1 MLLLTLFLP
10 IIERRNAKAKEE
22 VFMDNPTGNTNE
34 LDSYGVWVKRPPQDS
49 NEDTIIPETEEKTS
63 NIIEEDFDLP
73 DFSDIPEPIES
84 DELKDNPFTEEES
97 KNDDGNIELS
107 SDISLDD
114 FLDDSAS
121 GMPGSSE
128 NTEEIDLDSFV
139 GDSSGSSE
147 EISLDDFLDGDD
159 FGSSSSSEKED
170 DVANDEALDISLNFN
185 TPKEDEVQTEEIS
198 EETDYDSDY
207 ESEPEPEESVPE
219 KKVDFSSIDTGAM
232 EEISLDDFSMAESDA
247 ATADAAAKAISSSV
261 ESEDVDLTEFG
272 TGGES
277 HAAPKQTVIDYD
289 LAITEDDE
297 VSSAPV
303 IKEIKTDAKA
313 EEKETTTENT
323 AINNELLERIIS
335 DLSGL
340 KDEISNLKNDF
351 AELREKSSIEN
362 ALPSCATQEN
372 EAEIET
378 PATEEP
384 SGFFGNS
391 DEDETIALSGDEL
404 SNIMN
409 SADFTEEVVENVSP
423 DAETKDSAEGA
434 IEEETSIKAPEPL
447 AETPFDMPQE
457 KEEIE
462 PEPANSEDAAYSGS
476 YDASE
481 TIGAEPVFEIGEVKS
496 EPEPD
501 SVDFSD
507 SFSEPSVSADLSSEP
522 EVSVSDD
529 FVEMS
534 PTEDFGMQEEIKS
547 EPAKPQ
553 AFEENEE
560 LSDEAASASDIPETI
575 PDDIIDEPAFDDSL
589 YSAPAPLS
597 EESGIMEE
605 EVPSLE
611 EPQVTDVF
619 ETEPGSEVPFG
630 AEEEPDSGLS
640 LGMEPETEEPNLE
653 IMPEDSLPEEINIPK
668 VDEIL
673 PEEISENADDIMV
686 DSNSSDFMES
696 VKIDE
701 TEKIRDPFI
710 DDIMEEPP
718 AVEDAITDENVEY
731 LAKDENAIVDTI
743 DAPIPAEEPAAAFE
757 EPLTDTEREPSE
769 TASISEE
776 KASESGTLPDDIKSD
791 IKSVLLYMDQLL
803 ENLPEDKIMEFAKSE
818 QFVTYKKLFSELGL
832 S

>member
-128 NTEEIDLDSFV
+128 STEEIDLDSFV

-207 ESEPEPEESVPE
+207 ESEPEPEETVPE

-340 KDEISNLKNDF
+340 KDEISNLKNDL

-423 DAETKDSAEGA
+423 DAETKEAAGFTEETFVNDVEPSAE
-434 IEEETSIKAPEPL
+434 ET
-447 AETPFDMPQE
+447 TFDMSQE
-457 KEEIE
+457 NE
-462 PEPANSEDAAYSGS
+462 
-476 YDASE
+476 ASSP
-481 TIGAEPVFEIGEVKS
+481 I
-496 EPEPD
+496 
-501 SVDFSD
+501 SD
-507 SFSEPSVSADLSSEP
+507 SFSDASDTSLSANSESEP
-522 EVSVSDD
+522 EVSASDD

-534 PTEDFGMQEEIKS
+534 PTEDFGMQEEVKS
-547 EPAKPQ
+547 EPAEPES
-553 AFEENEE
+553 FNENEDIQE
-560 LSDEAASASDIPETI
+560 ETAAASDIPDTI

-589 YSAPAPLS
+589 YSAPTPMP
-597 EESGIMEE
+597 EESGIIEE

-611 EPQVTDVF
+611 EPLVNDTF
-619 ETEPGSEVPFG
+619 ETEPSDAF
-630 AEEEPDSGLS
+630 ASEEESDSDLS
-640 LGMEPETEEPNLE
+640 LGMEEAEPEEPNLE
-653 IMPEDSLPEEINIPK
+653 IMTEDSLPEEIDIPK

-673 PEEISENADDIMV
+673 PEETSDNADDIMV
-686 DSNSSDFMES
+686 DSNPSDFMES

-701 TEKIRDPFI
+701 TEKVRDPFI

-718 AVEDAITDENVEY
+718 TVEDAITDENVEY
-731 LAKDENAIVDTI
+731 LAKDENAIVDA
-743 DAPIPAEEPAAAFE
+743 DVPPVAAEEPSVAFE
-757 EPLTDTEREPSE
+757 EPQIDAEQESFQTVEEEVSSPAE
-769 TASISEE
+769 SISEE
-776 KASESGTLPDDIKSD
+776 TTESNAEDRTLPDDIKSD

>member
-128 NTEEIDLDSFV
+128 STEEIDLDSFV

-159 FGSSSSSEKED
+159 FGSSSSSGKED

-207 ESEPEPEESVPE
+207 ESEPEPKESVPE

-277 HAAPKQTVIDYD
+277 HAAAPKQTVIDYD

-340 KDEISNLKNDF
+340 KDEISNLKNDL
-351 AELREKSSIEN
+351 AELREKSSIEP

-423 DAETKDSAEGA
+423 DAETKEAAGFTEETFVNDVEPSAE
-434 IEEETSIKAPEPL
+434 ET
-447 AETPFDMPQE
+447 TFDMSQE
-457 KEEIE
+457 NE
-462 PEPANSEDAAYSGS
+462 
-476 YDASE
+476 ASSP
-481 TIGAEPVFEIGEVKS
+481 I
-496 EPEPD
+496 
-501 SVDFSD
+501 SD
-507 SFSEPSVSADLSSEP
+507 SFSDASDTSLSANSESEP
-522 EVSVSDD
+522 EVSVSND

-534 PTEDFGMQEEIKS
+534 PTEDFGMQEEVKS
-547 EPAKPQ
+547 EPAEPES
-553 AFEENEE
+553 FNENEDIQE
-560 LSDEAASASDIPETI
+560 ETAAASDIPDTI

-589 YSAPAPLS
+589 YSAPTPMP
-597 EESGIMEE
+597 EESGIIEE

-611 EPQVTDVF
+611 EPLVTDTF
-619 ETEPGSEVPFG
+619 ETEPSDAF
-630 AEEEPDSGLS
+630 ASEEETDSGLS
-640 LGMEPETEEPNLE
+640 LKMEEAEPEEPNLE
-653 IMPEDSLPEEINIPK
+653 IMTEDSLPEEIDIPK

-673 PEEISENADDIMV
+673 PEETSDNADDIMV
-686 DSNSSDFMES
+686 DSNPSDFMES

-701 TEKIRDPFI
+701 TEKVRDPFI

-718 AVEDAITDENVEY
+718 TVEDAITDENVEY
-731 LAKDENAIVDTI
+731 LAKDENAIVDA
-743 DAPIPAEEPAAAFE
+743 DVSPIPAEEPSVAFE
-757 EPLTDTEREPSE
+757 EPQIDAEEEVSSPAE
-769 TASISEE
+769 SISEE
-776 KASESGTLPDDIKSD
+776 TAESNAEDRTLPDDIKSD

>member
-128 NTEEIDLDSFV
+128 STEEIDLDSFV

-159 FGSSSSSEKED
+159 FGSSSSSGKED

-207 ESEPEPEESVPE
+207 ESEPEPEETVPE

-277 HAAPKQTVIDYD
+277 HAAAPKQTVIDYD

-340 KDEISNLKNDF
+340 KDEISNLKNDL

-423 DAETKDSAEGA
+423 DAETKEAAGFTEETFVNDVEPSAE
-434 IEEETSIKAPEPL
+434 ET
-447 AETPFDMPQE
+447 TFDMSQE
-457 KEEIE
+457 
-462 PEPANSEDAAYSGS
+462 N
-476 YDASE
+476 
-481 TIGAEPVFEIGEVKS
+481 EVS
-496 EPEPD
+496 SPI
-501 SVDFSD
+501 SD
-507 SFSEPSVSADLSSEP
+507 SFSDASESSLSANSESEP
-522 EVSVSDD
+522 EVSVSND

-534 PTEDFGMQEEIKS
+534 PTEDFGMQEEVKS
-547 EPAKPQ
+547 EPAEPES
-553 AFEENEE
+553 FNENEDIQE
-560 LSDEAASASDIPETI
+560 ETAAASDIPDTI

-589 YSAPAPLS
+589 YSAPTPMP
-597 EESGIMEE
+597 EESGIIEE

-611 EPQVTDVF
+611 EPLVTDTF
-619 ETEPGSEVPFG
+619 ETEPSDAF
-630 AEEEPDSGLS
+630 ASEEETDSGLS
-640 LGMEPETEEPNLE
+640 LGMEEAEPEEPNLE
-653 IMPEDSLPEEINIPK
+653 IMTEDSLPEEIDIPK

-673 PEEISENADDIMV
+673 PEETSDNADDIMV
-686 DSNSSDFMES
+686 DSNPSDFMES

-701 TEKIRDPFI
+701 TEKVRDPFI

-718 AVEDAITDENVEY
+718 TVEDAITDENVEY
-731 LAKDENAIVDTI
+731 LAKDENAIVDA
-743 DAPIPAEEPAAAFE
+743 DVPPVAAEEPSVAFE
-757 EPLTDTEREPSE
+757 EPQIDAEQESFQTVEEEVSSPAE
-769 TASISEE
+769 SISEE
-776 KASESGTLPDDIKSD
+776 TAESNAEDRTLPDDIKSD

>member
-34 LDSYGVWVKRPPQDS
+34 LDSYGVWVKSPPQDS

-128 NTEEIDLDSFV
+128 STEEIDLDSFV

-198 EETDYDSDY
+198 EEADYDSDY
-207 ESEPEPEESVPE
+207 ESEHGPEKSVPE

-277 HAAPKQTVIDYD
+277 HAAAPKQTVIDYD

-340 KDEISNLKNDF
+340 KDEISNLKNDL

-423 DAETKDSAEGA
+423 DAETKEAAGFTEETFVNDVEPSAE
-434 IEEETSIKAPEPL
+434 ET
-447 AETPFDMPQE
+447 TFDMSQE
-457 KEEIE
+457 NE
-462 PEPANSEDAAYSGS
+462 AS
-476 YDASE
+476 YP
-481 TIGAEPVFEIGEVKS
+481 I
-496 EPEPD
+496 
-501 SVDFSD
+501 SD
-507 SFSEPSVSADLSSEP
+507 SFSDASESSLSANSESEP
-522 EVSVSDD
+522 EVSVSND
-529 FVEMS
+529 FIEMS
-534 PTEDFGMQEEIKS
+534 PTEDFGMQEEVKS
-547 EPAKPQ
+547 EPAEPES
-553 AFEENEE
+553 FDENEDIQE
-560 LSDEAASASDIPETI
+560 ETAAASDIPDTI

-589 YSAPAPLS
+589 YSAPTPMP
-597 EESGIMEE
+597 EESGIIEE

-611 EPQVTDVF
+611 EPLVTDTF
-619 ETEPGSEVPFG
+619 ETEPSDAF
-630 AEEEPDSGLS
+630 ASEEETDSGLS
-640 LGMEPETEEPNLE
+640 LGMEEAEPEEPNLE
-653 IMPEDSLPEEINIPK
+653 IMTEDSLPEEIDIPK

-673 PEEISENADDIMV
+673 PEETSDNADDIMV
-686 DSNSSDFMES
+686 DSNPSDFMES

-701 TEKIRDPFI
+701 TEKVRDPFI

-718 AVEDAITDENVEY
+718 TVEDAITDENVEY
-731 LAKDENAIVDTI
+731 LAKDENAIVDA
-743 DAPIPAEEPAAAFE
+743 DVPPVAAEEPSATFE
-757 EPLTDTEREPSE
+757 EPQIE
-769 TASISEE
+769 TKQESFPTAKEEVSSPAESISEE
-776 KASESGTLPDDIKSD
+776 TAESNAEDRTLPDDIKSD

>member
-63 NIIEEDFDLP
+63 SIIEEDFDLP

-128 NTEEIDLDSFV
+128 STEEIDLDSFV

-207 ESEPEPEESVPE
+207 ESEPEPEESVPA

-340 KDEISNLKNDF
+340 KDEISNLKNDL

-378 PATEEP
+378 PAMEEP

-423 DAETKDSAEGA
+423 DAEAKEATGFTEETFVNDVEPSAE
-434 IEEETSIKAPEPL
+434 ET
-447 AETPFDMPQE
+447 TFDMSQE
-457 KEEIE
+457 
-462 PEPANSEDAAYSGS
+462 
-476 YDASE
+476 
-481 TIGAEPVFEIGEVKS
+481 TEVS
-496 EPEPD
+496 SPI
-501 SVDFSD
+501 SD
-507 SFSEPSVSADLSSEP
+507 SFSDASESSLSANSESEP
-522 EVSVSDD
+522 EVSVSND

-534 PTEDFGMQEEIKS
+534 PTEDFGMQEEVKS
-547 EPAKPQ
+547 EPAEPES
-553 AFEENEE
+553 FDENEDIQE
-560 LSDEAASASDIPETI
+560 ETAAASDIPDTI

-589 YSAPAPLS
+589 YSAPTPMP
-597 EESGIMEE
+597 EESGIIEE

-611 EPQVTDVF
+611 EPLLNDTF
-619 ETEPGSEVPFG
+619 ETEPSAAFVS
-630 AEEEPDSGLS
+630 EEESDSGLS
-640 LGMEPETEEPNLE
+640 FAMEEAEPEEPNLE
-653 IMPEDSLPEEINIPK
+653 IITEDSLPEEIDIPK

-673 PEEISENADDIMV
+673 PEEPTENADDIMV
-686 DSNSSDFMES
+686 DSNPSDFMES

-710 DDIMEEPP
+710 DDIMQEPP

-731 LAKDENAIVDTI
+731 LAKDENAIVDA
-743 DAPIPAEEPAAAFE
+743 DVSPIPAEEPSVAFE
-757 EPLTDTEREPSE
+757 EPQIE
-769 TASISEE
+769 TKQESFPTAKEEVSSPVESISEE
-776 KASESGTLPDDIKSD
+776 TAESNAEDRTLPDDIKSD

>member
-128 NTEEIDLDSFV
+128 STEEIDLDSFV

-159 FGSSSSSEKED
+159 FGSSSSSGKED

-207 ESEPEPEESVPE
+207 ESEPEPEEKVPE

-340 KDEISNLKNDF
+340 KDEISNLKNDL
-351 AELREKSSIEN
+351 AELREKSSIEP

-423 DAETKDSAEGA
+423 DAETKEAAGFTEETFVNDVEPSAE
-434 IEEETSIKAPEPL
+434 ET
-447 AETPFDMPQE
+447 TFDMSQE
-457 KEEIE
+457 NE
-462 PEPANSEDAAYSGS
+462 
-476 YDASE
+476 ASSP
-481 TIGAEPVFEIGEVKS
+481 I
-496 EPEPD
+496 
-501 SVDFSD
+501 SD
-507 SFSEPSVSADLSSEP
+507 SFSDASDTSLSANSESEP
-522 EVSVSDD
+522 EVSVSND

-534 PTEDFGMQEEIKS
+534 PTEDFGMQEEVKS
-547 EPAKPQ
+547 EPAEPES
-553 AFEENEE
+553 FDENEDIQE
-560 LSDEAASASDIPETI
+560 ETAAASDIPDTI

-589 YSAPAPLS
+589 YSAPTPMP
-597 EESGIMEE
+597 EESGIIEE

-611 EPQVTDVF
+611 EPLVTDTF
-619 ETEPGSEVPFG
+619 ETEPSDAF
-630 AEEEPDSGLS
+630 ASEEETDSGLS
-640 LGMEPETEEPNLE
+640 LKMEEAEPEEPNLE
-653 IMPEDSLPEEINIPK
+653 IMTEDSLPEEIDIPK

-673 PEEISENADDIMV
+673 PEETSENADDIMV
-686 DSNSSDFMES
+686 DSNPSDFMES

-701 TEKIRDPFI
+701 TEKVRDPFI

-718 AVEDAITDENVEY
+718 TVEDAITDENVEY
-731 LAKDENAIVDTI
+731 LAKDENAIVDA
-743 DAPIPAEEPAAAFE
+743 DVPPVAAEEPSATFE
-757 EPLTDTEREPSE
+757 EPQIE
-769 TASISEE
+769 TKQESFPTAKEEVSSPVESISE
-776 KASESGTLPDDIKSD
+776 KTAESNAEDRTLPDDIKSD

>member
-128 NTEEIDLDSFV
+128 STEEIDLDSFV

-207 ESEPEPEESVPE
+207 ESEPEPEKTVPE

-340 KDEISNLKNDF
+340 KDEISNLKNDL

-391 DEDETIALSGDEL
+391 DEDETIALSGAEL

-423 DAETKDSAEGA
+423 DAETKEAAGFTEETFVNDVEPSAE
-434 IEEETSIKAPEPL
+434 ET
-447 AETPFDMPQE
+447 TFDMSQE
-457 KEEIE
+457 NE
-462 PEPANSEDAAYSGS
+462 
-476 YDASE
+476 ASSP
-481 TIGAEPVFEIGEVKS
+481 I
-496 EPEPD
+496 
-501 SVDFSD
+501 SD
-507 SFSEPSVSADLSSEP
+507 SFSDASDTSVSADSDSEP
-522 EVSVSDD
+522 EVSASDD

-534 PTEDFGMQEEIKS
+534 PTEDFGMQEEVKS
-547 EPAKPQ
+547 EPAEPES
-553 AFEENEE
+553 FDENEDIQE
-560 LSDEAASASDIPETI
+560 ETAAASDIPDTI

-589 YSAPAPLS
+589 YSAPTPMP
-597 EESGIMEE
+597 EESGIIEE

-611 EPQVTDVF
+611 EPLVTDTF
-619 ETEPGSEVPFG
+619 ETEPSDAF
-630 AEEEPDSGLS
+630 ASEEETDSGLS
-640 LGMEPETEEPNLE
+640 LGMEEAEPEEPNLE
-653 IMPEDSLPEEINIPK
+653 IMTEDSLPEEIDIPK

-673 PEEISENADDIMV
+673 PEETSENADDIMV
-686 DSNSSDFMES
+686 DSNPSDFMES

-701 TEKIRDPFI
+701 TEKVRDPFI

-718 AVEDAITDENVEY
+718 TVEDAITDENVEY
-731 LAKDENAIVDTI
+731 LAKDENAIVDA
-743 DAPIPAEEPAAAFE
+743 DVPPVAAEEPSATFE
-757 EPLTDTEREPSE
+757 EPQIE
-769 TASISEE
+769 TKQESFPTVEEEVSSPAESISEE
-776 KASESGTLPDDIKSD
+776 TTESDAEDRTLPDDIKSD

>member
-128 NTEEIDLDSFV
+128 STEEIDLDSFV

-207 ESEPEPEESVPE
+207 ESEPEPEETVPE

-340 KDEISNLKNDF
+340 KDEISNLKNDL

-423 DAETKDSAEGA
+423 DAETKEAAGFTEETFVNDVEPSAE
-434 IEEETSIKAPEPL
+434 ET
-447 AETPFDMPQE
+447 TFDMSQE
-457 KEEIE
+457 NE
-462 PEPANSEDAAYSGS
+462 
-476 YDASE
+476 ASSP
-481 TIGAEPVFEIGEVKS
+481 I
-496 EPEPD
+496 
-501 SVDFSD
+501 SD
-507 SFSEPSVSADLSSEP
+507 SFSDASDTSVSADSDSEP
-522 EVSVSDD
+522 EVSASDD

-534 PTEDFGMQEEIKS
+534 PTEDFGMQEEVKS
-547 EPAKPQ
+547 EPAEPES
-553 AFEENEE
+553 FDENEDIQE
-560 LSDEAASASDIPETI
+560 ETAAASDIPDTI

-589 YSAPAPLS
+589 YSAPTPMP
-597 EESGIMEE
+597 EESGIIEE

-611 EPQVTDVF
+611 EPLVTDTF
-619 ETEPGSEVPFG
+619 ETEPSDAF
-630 AEEEPDSGLS
+630 ASEEETDSGLS
-640 LGMEPETEEPNLE
+640 LGMEEAEPEEPNLE
-653 IMPEDSLPEEINIPK
+653 IMTEDSLPEEIDIPK

-673 PEEISENADDIMV
+673 PEETSENADDIMV
-686 DSNSSDFMES
+686 DSNPSDFMES

-701 TEKIRDPFI
+701 TEKVRDPFI

-718 AVEDAITDENVEY
+718 TVEDAITDENVEY
-731 LAKDENAIVDTI
+731 LAKDENAIVDA
-743 DAPIPAEEPAAAFE
+743 DVPPVAAEEPSATFE
-757 EPLTDTEREPSE
+757 EPQIE
-769 TASISEE
+769 TKQESFPTVEEEVSSPAESISEE
-776 KASESGTLPDDIKSD
+776 TTESDAEDRTLPDDIKSD

>member
-22 VFMDNPTGNTNE
+22 VFMDNPTENTNE

-63 NIIEEDFDLP
+63 DIIEEDFDLP

-114 FLDDSAS
+114 FLDDSVS

-128 NTEEIDLDSFV
+128 STEEIDLDSFV

-207 ESEPEPEESVPE
+207 ESEPEPEETVPE

-277 HAAPKQTVIDYD
+277 HAAAPKQTVIDYD

-340 KDEISNLKNDF
+340 KDEISNLKNDL

-423 DAETKDSAEGA
+423 DAETKEAAGFTEETFVNDVEPSAE
-434 IEEETSIKAPEPL
+434 ET
-447 AETPFDMPQE
+447 TFDMSQE
-457 KEEIE
+457 NE
-462 PEPANSEDAAYSGS
+462 
-476 YDASE
+476 ASSP
-481 TIGAEPVFEIGEVKS
+481 I
-496 EPEPD
+496 
-501 SVDFSD
+501 SD
-507 SFSEPSVSADLSSEP
+507 SFSDASESSLSANSESEP
-522 EVSVSDD
+522 EVSVSND

-534 PTEDFGMQEEIKS
+534 PTEDFGMQEEVKS
-547 EPAKPQ
+547 EPAEPES
-553 AFEENEE
+553 FDENEDIQE
-560 LSDEAASASDIPETI
+560 ETAAASDIPDTI

-589 YSAPAPLS
+589 YSAPTPMP
-597 EESGIMEE
+597 EESGIIEE

-611 EPQVTDVF
+611 EPLVNDTF
-619 ETEPGSEVPFG
+619 ETEPSAAFVS
-630 AEEEPDSGLS
+630 EEESDSGLS
-640 LGMEPETEEPNLE
+640 FAMEEAEPEEPNLE
-653 IMPEDSLPEEINIPK
+653 IMTEDSLPEEIDIPK

-673 PEEISENADDIMV
+673 PEETSDNADDIMV
-686 DSNSSDFMES
+686 DSNPSDFMES

-701 TEKIRDPFI
+701 TEKVRDPFI

-731 LAKDENAIVDTI
+731 LAKDENAIVDA
-743 DAPIPAEEPAAAFE
+743 DVSPIPAEEPSATFE
-757 EPLTDTEREPSE
+757 EPQIE
-769 TASISEE
+769 TKQESFPTAKEEVSSPAESISEE
-776 KASESGTLPDDIKSD
+776 TTESNAEDRTLPDDIKSD

>member
-128 NTEEIDLDSFV
+128 STEEIDLDSFV

-340 KDEISNLKNDF
+340 KDEISNLKNDL
-351 AELREKSSIEN
+351 AELREKSSIEP

-423 DAETKDSAEGA
+423 DAETKEAAGFTEETFVNDVEPSAE
-434 IEEETSIKAPEPL
+434 ET
-447 AETPFDMPQE
+447 TFDMSQE
-457 KEEIE
+457 
-462 PEPANSEDAAYSGS
+462 N
-476 YDASE
+476 
-481 TIGAEPVFEIGEVKS
+481 EVS
-496 EPEPD
+496 SPI
-501 SVDFSD
+501 SD
-507 SFSEPSVSADLSSEP
+507 SFSDASDTSLSANSESEP
-522 EVSVSDD
+522 EVSASND

-534 PTEDFGMQEEIKS
+534 PTEDFGMQEEVKS
-547 EPAKPQ
+547 EPAEPES
-553 AFEENEE
+553 FNENEDIQE
-560 LSDEAASASDIPETI
+560 ETAAASDIPDTI

-589 YSAPAPLS
+589 YSAPTPMP
-597 EESGIMEE
+597 EESGIIEE

-611 EPQVTDVF
+611 EPLVTDTF
-619 ETEPGSEVPFG
+619 ETEPSAAFVS
-630 AEEEPDSGLS
+630 EEETDSGLS
-640 LGMEPETEEPNLE
+640 LEMEEAEPEEPNLE
-653 IMPEDSLPEEINIPK
+653 IMTEDSLPEEIDIPK

-673 PEEISENADDIMV
+673 PEETSDNADDIMV
-686 DSNSSDFMES
+686 DSNPSDFMES
-696 VKIDE
+696 VKINE
-701 TEKIRDPFI
+701 TEKVRDPFI

-718 AVEDAITDENVEY
+718 TVEDAITDENVEY
-731 LAKDENAIVDTI
+731 LAKDENAIVDA
-743 DAPIPAEEPAAAFE
+743 DVPPVAAEEPSVTFE
-757 EPLTDTEREPSE
+757 EPQIE
-769 TASISEE
+769 TKQESFPTAEEEVSSPVESISEE
-776 KASESGTLPDDIKSD
+776 TAESTAEDRTLPDDIKSD

>member
-1 MLLLTLFLP
+1 MLLLASFLP
-10 IIERRNAKAKEE
+10 IIEKRNAKAKEE

-128 NTEEIDLDSFV
+128 STEEIDLDSFV

-159 FGSSSSSEKED
+159 FGSSSSSGKED

-207 ESEPEPEESVPE
+207 ESEPEPEETVPE

-277 HAAPKQTVIDYD
+277 HAAAPKQTVIDYD

-340 KDEISNLKNDF
+340 KDEISNLKNDL
-351 AELREKSSIEN
+351 AELREKSSIEP

-423 DAETKDSAEGA
+423 DAETKEAAGFTEETFVNDVEPSAE
-434 IEEETSIKAPEPL
+434 ET
-447 AETPFDMPQE
+447 TFDMSQE
-457 KEEIE
+457 
-462 PEPANSEDAAYSGS
+462 N
-476 YDASE
+476 
-481 TIGAEPVFEIGEVKS
+481 EVS
-496 EPEPD
+496 SPI
-501 SVDFSD
+501 SD
-507 SFSEPSVSADLSSEP
+507 SFSDASESSLSANSESEP
-522 EVSVSDD
+522 EVSVSND

-534 PTEDFGMQEEIKS
+534 PTEDFGMQEEVKS
-547 EPAKPQ
+547 EPAEPES
-553 AFEENEE
+553 FNENEDIQE
-560 LSDEAASASDIPETI
+560 ETAAASDIPDTI

-589 YSAPAPLS
+589 YSAPTPMP
-597 EESGIMEE
+597 EESGIIEE

-611 EPQVTDVF
+611 EPLVTDTF
-619 ETEPGSEVPFG
+619 ETEPSDAF
-630 AEEEPDSGLS
+630 ASEEETDSGLS
-640 LGMEPETEEPNLE
+640 LGMEEAEPEEPNLE
-653 IMPEDSLPEEINIPK
+653 IMTEDSLPEEIDIPK

-673 PEEISENADDIMV
+673 PEETSDNADDIMV
-686 DSNSSDFMES
+686 DSNPSDFMES

-718 AVEDAITDENVEY
+718 TVEDAITDENVEY
-731 LAKDENAIVDTI
+731 LAKDENAIVDA
-743 DAPIPAEEPAAAFE
+743 DVPPVAAEEPSVAFE
-757 EPLTDTEREPSE
+757 EPQIE
-769 TASISEE
+769 TKQESFPTAKEEVSSPAESISEE
-776 KASESGTLPDDIKSD
+776 TTESNAEDRTLPDDIKSD

>member
-63 NIIEEDFDLP
+63 NIVEEDFDLP

-128 NTEEIDLDSFV
+128 STEEIDLDSFV

-207 ESEPEPEESVPE
+207 ESEPEPEETVPE

-340 KDEISNLKNDF
+340 KDEISNLKNDL
-351 AELREKSSIEN
+351 AELREKSSIEP

-423 DAETKDSAEGA
+423 DAETKEAAGFTEETFVNDVEPSAE
-434 IEEETSIKAPEPL
+434 ET
-447 AETPFDMPQE
+447 TFDMSQE
-457 KEEIE
+457 NE
-462 PEPANSEDAAYSGS
+462 
-476 YDASE
+476 ASSP
-481 TIGAEPVFEIGEVKS
+481 I
-496 EPEPD
+496 
-501 SVDFSD
+501 SD
-507 SFSEPSVSADLSSEP
+507 SFSDASESSLSANSESEP
-522 EVSVSDD
+522 EVSVSND

-534 PTEDFGMQEEIKS
+534 PTEDFGMQEEVKS
-547 EPAKPQ
+547 EPAEPES
-553 AFEENEE
+553 FNENEDIQE
-560 LSDEAASASDIPETI
+560 ETAAASDIPDTI

-589 YSAPAPLS
+589 YSAPTPMP
-597 EESGIMEE
+597 EESGIIEE

-611 EPQVTDVF
+611 EPLVTDTF
-619 ETEPGSEVPFG
+619 ETEPSDAF
-630 AEEEPDSGLS
+630 ASEEETDSGLS
-640 LGMEPETEEPNLE
+640 LGMEEAEPEEPNLE
-653 IMPEDSLPEEINIPK
+653 IMTEDSLPEEIDIPK

-673 PEEISENADDIMV
+673 PEETSENADDIMV
-686 DSNSSDFMES
+686 DSNPSDFMES

-701 TEKIRDPFI
+701 TEKVRDPFI

-718 AVEDAITDENVEY
+718 TVEDAITDENVEY
-731 LAKDENAIVDTI
+731 LAKDENAIVDA
-743 DAPIPAEEPAAAFE
+743 DVPPVAAEEPSVAFE
-757 EPLTDTEREPSE
+757 EPQIE
-769 TASISEE
+769 TKQESFPTAKEEVSSPAESISEE
-776 KASESGTLPDDIKSD
+776 TTESNAEDRTLPDDIKSD

>member
-22 VFMDNPTGNTNE
+22 VFMDNPTENTNE

-128 NTEEIDLDSFV
+128 STEEIDLDSFV

-207 ESEPEPEESVPE
+207 ESEPEPEETVPE

-340 KDEISNLKNDF
+340 KDEISNLKNDL

-423 DAETKDSAEGA
+423 DAETKEAAGFTEETFVNDVEPSAE
-434 IEEETSIKAPEPL
+434 ET
-447 AETPFDMPQE
+447 TFDMSQE
-457 KEEIE
+457 NE
-462 PEPANSEDAAYSGS
+462 AS
-476 YDASE
+476 YP
-481 TIGAEPVFEIGEVKS
+481 I
-496 EPEPD
+496 
-501 SVDFSD
+501 SD
-507 SFSEPSVSADLSSEP
+507 SFSDASESSLSANSESEP
-522 EVSVSDD
+522 EVSVSND

-534 PTEDFGMQEEIKS
+534 PTEDFGMQEEVKS
-547 EPAKPQ
+547 EPAEPES
-553 AFEENEE
+553 FNENEDIQE
-560 LSDEAASASDIPETI
+560 ETAAASDIPDTI

-589 YSAPAPLS
+589 YSAPTPMP
-597 EESGIMEE
+597 EESGIIEE

-611 EPQVTDVF
+611 EPLVTDTF
-619 ETEPGSEVPFG
+619 ETEPSDAF
-630 AEEEPDSGLS
+630 ASEEETDSGLS
-640 LGMEPETEEPNLE
+640 LGMEEAEPEKPNLE
-653 IMPEDSLPEEINIPK
+653 IITEDSLPEEIDIPK

-673 PEEISENADDIMV
+673 PEETSDNADDIMV
-686 DSNSSDFMES
+686 DSNPSDFMES

-701 TEKIRDPFI
+701 TEKVRDPFI

-718 AVEDAITDENVEY
+718 TVEDAITDENVEY
-731 LAKDENAIVDTI
+731 LAKDENAIVDA
-743 DAPIPAEEPAAAFE
+743 DVPPVAAEEPSATFE
-757 EPLTDTEREPSE
+757 EPQIDTKQESFP
-769 TASISEE
+769 TAKEEVSSPAESISEE
-776 KASESGTLPDDIKSD
+776 TTESNAEDRTLPDDIKSD

>member
-114 FLDDSAS
+114 FLDDSA
-121 GMPGSSE
+121 GEGASE
-128 NTEEIDLDSFV
+128 SIEEIDIDSFT

-159 FGSSSSSEKED
+159 FSSSSNSAKED
-170 DVANDEALDISLNFN
+170 DVANDEALDISLNFD
-185 TPKEDEVQTEEIS
+185 TPAEDEVQTEEII
-198 EETDYDSDY
+198 EEAEPDYDDSGF
-207 ESEPEPEESVPE
+207 ESEPEPEPEKSVPE
-219 KKVDFSSIDTGAM
+219 KKADISSIDTGAM

-247 ATADAAAKAISSSV
+247 ATADAAAKAISSVS
-261 ESEDVDLTEFG
+261 ESEDVDLSEFG
-272 TGGES
+272 TAGES
-277 HAAPKQTVIDYD
+277 RASPKQTVIDYD
-289 LAITEDDE
+289 LTITEDDE

-303 IKEIKTDAKA
+303 IKEIKPDANA

-323 AINNELLERIIS
+323 AINNELLEKIIS

-340 KDEISNLKNDF
+340 KDEISNLKNDL
-351 AELREKSSIEN
+351 AELKGKNSIEP
-362 ALPSCATQEN
+362 APLAYEPQEN
-372 EAEIET
+372 TADIET
-378 PATEEP
+378 SATEEP

-423 DAETKDSAEGA
+423 DAETKEATGFTEETFVNDVEPSAE
-434 IEEETSIKAPEPL
+434 ET
-447 AETPFDMPQE
+447 TFDMSQE
-457 KEEIE
+457 NE
-462 PEPANSEDAAYSGS
+462 
-476 YDASE
+476 ASSP
-481 TIGAEPVFEIGEVKS
+481 I
-496 EPEPD
+496 
-501 SVDFSD
+501 SD
-507 SFSEPSVSADLSSEP
+507 SFSDASDTSLSANSESEP
-522 EVSVSDD
+522 EVSVSND

-534 PTEDFGMQEEIKS
+534 PTEDFGMQEEVKS
-547 EPAKPQ
+547 EPAEPQ

-757 EPLTDTEREPSE
+757 EPLTDTEQEPSE

>member
-128 NTEEIDLDSFV
+128 STEEIDLDSFV

-207 ESEPEPEESVPE
+207 ESEPEPEETVPE

-340 KDEISNLKNDF
+340 KDEISNLKNDL
-351 AELREKSSIEN
+351 AELREKSSIEP

-378 PATEEP
+378 PTTEEP

-423 DAETKDSAEGA
+423 DAETKEAAGFTEETFVNDVEPSAE
-434 IEEETSIKAPEPL
+434 ET
-447 AETPFDMPQE
+447 TFDMSQE
-457 KEEIE
+457 
-462 PEPANSEDAAYSGS
+462 
-476 YDASE
+476 
-481 TIGAEPVFEIGEVKS
+481 TEVS
-496 EPEPD
+496 SPI
-501 SVDFSD
+501 SD
-507 SFSEPSVSADLSSEP
+507 SFSDASDTSLSANSESEP
-522 EVSVSDD
+522 EVSVSND

-534 PTEDFGMQEEIKS
+534 PTEDFGIQEEVKS
-547 EPAKPQ
+547 EPAEPES
-553 AFEENEE
+553 FDENEDIQE
-560 LSDEAASASDIPETI
+560 ETAAASDIPDTI

-589 YSAPAPLS
+589 YSAPTPMP
-597 EESGIMEE
+597 EESGIIEE

-611 EPQVTDVF
+611 EPLVNDTF
-619 ETEPGSEVPFG
+619 ETEPSDAF
-630 AEEEPDSGLS
+630 ASEEETDSGLS
-640 LGMEPETEEPNLE
+640 LGMEEAEPEEPNLE
-653 IMPEDSLPEEINIPK
+653 IMTEDSLPEEIDIPK

-673 PEEISENADDIMV
+673 PVETSDNADDIMV
-686 DSNSSDFMES
+686 DSNPSDFMES

-731 LAKDENAIVDTI
+731 LAKDENAIVDA
-743 DAPIPAEEPAAAFE
+743 DVSPIPAEEPSVAFE
-757 EPLTDTEREPSE
+757 EPQIDAEQESFP
-769 TASISEE
+769 TAKEEVSSPVESISEE
-776 KASESGTLPDDIKSD
+776 TAESNAEDRTLPDDIKSD

>member
-128 NTEEIDLDSFV
+128 STEEIDLDSFV

-207 ESEPEPEESVPE
+207 ESEPEPEETVPE
-219 KKVDFSSIDTGAM
+219 KKVDFSSIDTGVM

-272 TGGES
+272 TGEES

-340 KDEISNLKNDF
+340 KDEISNLKNDL

-423 DAETKDSAEGA
+423 DAETKEAAGFTEETFVNDVEPSAE
-434 IEEETSIKAPEPL
+434 ET
-447 AETPFDMPQE
+447 TFDMSQE
-457 KEEIE
+457 NE
-462 PEPANSEDAAYSGS
+462 
-476 YDASE
+476 ASSP
-481 TIGAEPVFEIGEVKS
+481 I
-496 EPEPD
+496 
-501 SVDFSD
+501 SD
-507 SFSEPSVSADLSSEP
+507 SFSDASESSLSANSESEP
-522 EVSVSDD
+522 EVSASDY

-534 PTEDFGMQEEIKS
+534 PTEDFGMQEEVKS
-547 EPAKPQ
+547 EPAEPES
-553 AFEENEE
+553 FNENEDIQE
-560 LSDEAASASDIPETI
+560 ETAAASDIPDTI

-589 YSAPAPLS
+589 YSAPTPMP
-597 EESGIMEE
+597 EESGIIEE

-611 EPQVTDVF
+611 EPLVTDTF
-619 ETEPGSEVPFG
+619 ETEPSDAF
-630 AEEEPDSGLS
+630 ASEEETDSGLS
-640 LGMEPETEEPNLE
+640 LGMEEAEPEEPNLE
-653 IMPEDSLPEEINIPK
+653 IITEDSLPEEIDIPK

-673 PEEISENADDIMV
+673 PEETSENADDIMV
-686 DSNSSDFMES
+686 DSNPSDFMES

-701 TEKIRDPFI
+701 TEKVRDPFI

-718 AVEDAITDENVEY
+718 TVEDAITDENVEY
-731 LAKDENAIVDTI
+731 LAKDENAIVDA
-743 DAPIPAEEPAAAFE
+743 DVSPIPAEEPSVAFE
-757 EPLTDTEREPSE
+757 EPQIDAEQESFQTVEEEVSSPAE
-769 TASISEE
+769 SISEE
-776 KASESGTLPDDIKSD
+776 TTESNAEDRTLPDDIKSD

>member
-128 NTEEIDLDSFV
+128 STEEIDLDSFV

-207 ESEPEPEESVPE
+207 ESEPEPEKTVPE

-340 KDEISNLKNDF
+340 KDEISNLKNDL
-351 AELREKSSIEN
+351 AELREKSSIEP

-423 DAETKDSAEGA
+423 DAETKEAAGFTEETFVNDVEPSAE
-434 IEEETSIKAPEPL
+434 ET
-447 AETPFDMPQE
+447 TFDMSQE
-457 KEEIE
+457 NE
-462 PEPANSEDAAYSGS
+462 
-476 YDASE
+476 ASSP
-481 TIGAEPVFEIGEVKS
+481 I
-496 EPEPD
+496 
-501 SVDFSD
+501 SD
-507 SFSEPSVSADLSSEP
+507 SFSDASESSLSANSESEP
-522 EVSVSDD
+522 EVSVSND

-534 PTEDFGMQEEIKS
+534 PTEDFGMQEEVKS
-547 EPAKPQ
+547 EPAEPES
-553 AFEENEE
+553 FNENEDIQE
-560 LSDEAASASDIPETI
+560 ETAAASDIPDTI

-589 YSAPAPLS
+589 YSAPTPMP
-597 EESGIMEE
+597 EESGIIEE

-611 EPQVTDVF
+611 EPLVTDTF
-619 ETEPGSEVPFG
+619 ETEPSDAF
-630 AEEEPDSGLS
+630 ASEEETDSGLS
-640 LGMEPETEEPNLE
+640 LGMEEAEPEEPNLE
-653 IMPEDSLPEEINIPK
+653 IMTEDSLPEEIDIPK

-673 PEEISENADDIMV
+673 PEETSENADDIMV
-686 DSNSSDFMES
+686 DSNPSDFMES

-701 TEKIRDPFI
+701 TEKVRDPFI

-718 AVEDAITDENVEY
+718 TVEDAITDENVEY
-731 LAKDENAIVDTI
+731 LAKDENAIVDA
-743 DAPIPAEEPAAAFE
+743 DVPPVAAEEPSATFE
-757 EPLTDTEREPSE
+757 EPQIE
-769 TASISEE
+769 TKQESFPTAKEEVSSPVESISEE
-776 KASESGTLPDDIKSD
+776 TAESNAEDRTLPDDIKSD

>member
-128 NTEEIDLDSFV
+128 STEEIDLDSFV

-207 ESEPEPEESVPE
+207 ESEPEPEETVPE

-340 KDEISNLKNDF
+340 KDEISNLKNDL

-423 DAETKDSAEGA
+423 DAETKEAAGFTEETFVNDVEPSAE
-434 IEEETSIKAPEPL
+434 ET
-447 AETPFDMPQE
+447 TFDMSQE
-457 KEEIE
+457 
-462 PEPANSEDAAYSGS
+462 N
-476 YDASE
+476 
-481 TIGAEPVFEIGEVKS
+481 EVS
-496 EPEPD
+496 SPI
-501 SVDFSD
+501 SD
-507 SFSEPSVSADLSSEP
+507 SFSDASDISLSANSESEP
-522 EVSVSDD
+522 EVSASDD

-534 PTEDFGMQEEIKS
+534 PTEDFGMQEEVKS
-547 EPAKPQ
+547 EPAEPES
-553 AFEENEE
+553 FNENEDIQE
-560 LSDEAASASDIPETI
+560 ETAAASDIPDTI

-589 YSAPAPLS
+589 YSAPTPMP
-597 EESGIMEE
+597 EESGIIEE

-611 EPQVTDVF
+611 EPLVTDTF
-619 ETEPGSEVPFG
+619 ETEPSDAF
-630 AEEEPDSGLS
+630 ASEEETDSGLS
-640 LGMEPETEEPNLE
+640 LGMEEAEPEEPNLE
-653 IMPEDSLPEEINIPK
+653 IMTEDSLPEEIDIPK

-673 PEEISENADDIMV
+673 PEETSDNADDIMV
-686 DSNSSDFMES
+686 DSNPSDFMES

-701 TEKIRDPFI
+701 TEKVRDPFI

-718 AVEDAITDENVEY
+718 TVEDAITDENVEY
-731 LAKDENAIVDTI
+731 LAKDENAIVDA
-743 DAPIPAEEPAAAFE
+743 DVPPVAAEEPSVAFE
-757 EPLTDTEREPSE
+757 EPQIE
-769 TASISEE
+769 TKQESFPTAKEEVSSPAESISEE
-776 KASESGTLPDDIKSD
+776 TTESNAEDRTLPDDIKSD

>member
-128 NTEEIDLDSFV
+128 STEEIDLDSFV

-207 ESEPEPEESVPE
+207 ESEPEPEETVPE

-277 HAAPKQTVIDYD
+277 HAVPKQTVIDYD

-340 KDEISNLKNDF
+340 KDEISNLKNDL
-351 AELREKSSIEN
+351 AELREKSSIEP

-378 PATEEP
+378 PAMEEP

-423 DAETKDSAEGA
+423 DAETKEATDFTEETFVNDVEPSAE
-434 IEEETSIKAPEPL
+434 ETTFDMSQENETSSPI
-447 AETPFDMPQE
+447 
-457 KEEIE
+457 
-462 PEPANSEDAAYSGS
+462 
-476 YDASE
+476 
-481 TIGAEPVFEIGEVKS
+481 
-496 EPEPD
+496 
-501 SVDFSD
+501 SD
-507 SFSEPSVSADLSSEP
+507 SFSDASESSLSANSESEP
-522 EVSVSDD
+522 EVSVSND

-534 PTEDFGMQEEIKS
+534 PTEDFGMQEEVKS
-547 EPAKPQ
+547 EPAELES
-553 AFEENEE
+553 FDENEDIQE
-560 LSDEAASASDIPETI
+560 ETAAASDIPDTI

-589 YSAPAPLS
+589 YSAPTPMP
-597 EESGIMEE
+597 EESGIIEE

-611 EPQVTDVF
+611 EPLVTDTF
-619 ETEPGSEVPFG
+619 ETEPSDAF
-630 AEEEPDSGLS
+630 ASEEETDSGLS
-640 LGMEPETEEPNLE
+640 LGMEEAEPEEPNLE
-653 IMPEDSLPEEINIPK
+653 IMTEDSLPEEIDIPK

-673 PEEISENADDIMV
+673 PEETSENADDIMV
-686 DSNSSDFMES
+686 DSNPSDFMES

-731 LAKDENAIVDTI
+731 LAKDENAIVDA
-743 DAPIPAEEPAAAFE
+743 DVPPVAAEEPSVAFE
-757 EPLTDTEREPSE
+757 EPQIE
-769 TASISEE
+769 TKQESFQTAKEEVSSPVESISEE
-776 KASESGTLPDDIKSD
+776 TTESNAEDRTLPDDIKSD

>member
-128 NTEEIDLDSFV
+128 STEEIDLDSFV

-207 ESEPEPEESVPE
+207 ESEPEPEETVPE

-277 HAAPKQTVIDYD
+277 HAAAPKQTVIDYD

-340 KDEISNLKNDF
+340 KDEISNLKNDL

-423 DAETKDSAEGA
+423 DAETKEAAGFTEETFVNDVEPSAE
-434 IEEETSIKAPEPL
+434 ET
-447 AETPFDMPQE
+447 TFDMSQE
-457 KEEIE
+457 NE
-462 PEPANSEDAAYSGS
+462 AS
-476 YDASE
+476 YP
-481 TIGAEPVFEIGEVKS
+481 I
-496 EPEPD
+496 
-501 SVDFSD
+501 SD
-507 SFSEPSVSADLSSEP
+507 SFSDVSDTSLSANSESEP
-522 EVSVSDD
+522 EVSASDD

-534 PTEDFGMQEEIKS
+534 PTEDFGMQEEVKS
-547 EPAKPQ
+547 EPAEPES
-553 AFEENEE
+553 FDENEDIQE
-560 LSDEAASASDIPETI
+560 ETAAASDIPDTI

-589 YSAPAPLS
+589 YSAPTPMP
-597 EESGIMEE
+597 EESGIIEE

-611 EPQVTDVF
+611 EPLVTDTF
-619 ETEPGSEVPFG
+619 ETEPSDAF
-630 AEEEPDSGLS
+630 ASEEETDSGLS
-640 LGMEPETEEPNLE
+640 LGMEEAEPEEPNLE
-653 IMPEDSLPEEINIPK
+653 IMTEDSLPEEIDIPK

-673 PEEISENADDIMV
+673 PEETSENADDIMV
-686 DSNSSDFMES
+686 DSNPSDFMES

-701 TEKIRDPFI
+701 TEKVRDPFI

-718 AVEDAITDENVEY
+718 TVEDAITDENVEY
-731 LAKDENAIVDTI
+731 LAKDENAIVDA
-743 DAPIPAEEPAAAFE
+743 DVSPIPAEEPSVAFE
-757 EPLTDTEREPSE
+757 EPQIE
-769 TASISEE
+769 TKQESFPTAKEEVSSPVESISEE
-776 KASESGTLPDDIKSD
+776 TAESNAEDRTLPDDIKSD

>member
-107 SDISLDD
+107 SNISLDD

-128 NTEEIDLDSFV
+128 STEEIDLDSFV
-139 GDSSGSSE
+139 GDSSDSSE

-340 KDEISNLKNDF
+340 KDEISNLKNDL

-423 DAETKDSAEGA
+423 DAETKEAAGFTEETFVNDVEPSAE
-434 IEEETSIKAPEPL
+434 ET
-447 AETPFDMPQE
+447 TFDMSQE
-457 KEEIE
+457 NE
-462 PEPANSEDAAYSGS
+462 
-476 YDASE
+476 ASSP
-481 TIGAEPVFEIGEVKS
+481 I
-496 EPEPD
+496 
-501 SVDFSD
+501 SD
-507 SFSEPSVSADLSSEP
+507 SFSDASDTSVSANSESEP
-522 EVSVSDD
+522 EVSVSND

-534 PTEDFGMQEEIKS
+534 PTEDFGMQEEVKS
-547 EPAKPQ
+547 EPAEPES
-553 AFEENEE
+553 FDENEDIQE
-560 LSDEAASASDIPETI
+560 ETAAASDIPDTI

-589 YSAPAPLS
+589 YSAPTPMP
-597 EESGIMEE
+597 EESGIIEE

-611 EPQVTDVF
+611 EPLVTDTF
-619 ETEPGSEVPFG
+619 ETEPSAAFAP
-630 AEEEPDSGLS
+630 EEETDSGLS
-640 LGMEPETEEPNLE
+640 LGMEEAETEEPNLE
-653 IMPEDSLPEEINIPK
+653 IMTEDSLPEEIDIPK

-673 PEEISENADDIMV
+673 PEETSENADDIMV
-686 DSNSSDFMES
+686 DSNPSDFMES

-701 TEKIRDPFI
+701 TEKVRDPFI

-718 AVEDAITDENVEY
+718 TVEDAITDENVEY
-731 LAKDENAIVDTI
+731 LAKDENAIVDA
-743 DAPIPAEEPAAAFE
+743 DVPPVAAEEPSVAFE
-757 EPLTDTEREPSE
+757 EPQIDAEQESFP
-769 TASISEE
+769 TAKEEVSSPAESISEE
-776 KASESGTLPDDIKSD
+776 TTESNAEDRTLPDDIKSD

>member
-1 MLLLTLFLP
+1 MLLLASFLP
-10 IIERRNAKAKEE
+10 IIEKRNAKAKEE
-22 VFMDNPTGNTNE
+22 VFMDNPTENTNE

-114 FLDDSAS
+114 FLDDSVS

-128 NTEEIDLDSFV
+128 STEEIDLDSFV

-159 FGSSSSSEKED
+159 FGSSSSSGKED

-340 KDEISNLKNDF
+340 KDEISNLKNDL
-351 AELREKSSIEN
+351 AELREKSSIEP

-423 DAETKDSAEGA
+423 DAETKEAAGFTEETFVNDVEPSAE
-434 IEEETSIKAPEPL
+434 ET
-447 AETPFDMPQE
+447 TFDMSQE
-457 KEEIE
+457 NE
-462 PEPANSEDAAYSGS
+462 AS
-476 YDASE
+476 YP
-481 TIGAEPVFEIGEVKS
+481 I
-496 EPEPD
+496 
-501 SVDFSD
+501 SD
-507 SFSEPSVSADLSSEP
+507 SFSDASESSLSANSESEP
-522 EVSVSDD
+522 EVSASDD

-534 PTEDFGMQEEIKS
+534 PTEDFGMQEEVKS
-547 EPAKPQ
+547 EPAEPES
-553 AFEENEE
+553 FDENEDIQE
-560 LSDEAASASDIPETI
+560 ETAAASDIPDTI

-589 YSAPAPLS
+589 YSAPTPMP
-597 EESGIMEE
+597 EESGIIEE

-611 EPQVTDVF
+611 EPLVTDTF
-619 ETEPGSEVPFG
+619 ETEPSDAF
-630 AEEEPDSGLS
+630 ASEEETDSGLS
-640 LGMEPETEEPNLE
+640 LGMEEAEPEEPNLE
-653 IMPEDSLPEEINIPK
+653 IMTEDSLPEEIDIPK

-673 PEEISENADDIMV
+673 PEETSENADDIMV
-686 DSNSSDFMES
+686 DSNPSDFMES

-701 TEKIRDPFI
+701 TEKVRDPFI

-718 AVEDAITDENVEY
+718 TVEDAITDENVEY
-731 LAKDENAIVDTI
+731 LAKDENAIVDA
-743 DAPIPAEEPAAAFE
+743 DVPPVAAEEPSATFE
-757 EPLTDTEREPSE
+757 EPQIE
-769 TASISEE
+769 TKQESFPTAKEEVSSPVESISEE
-776 KASESGTLPDDIKSD
+776 TAESNAEDRTLPDDIKSD

>member
-1 MLLLTLFLP
+1 
-10 IIERRNAKAKEE
+10 
-22 VFMDNPTGNTNE
+22 MDNPTGNTNE

-128 NTEEIDLDSFV
+128 STEEIDLDSFV

-207 ESEPEPEESVPE
+207 ESEPEPEETVPE

-340 KDEISNLKNDF
+340 KDEISNLKNDL

-423 DAETKDSAEGA
+423 DAETKEAAGFTEETFVNDVEPSAE
-434 IEEETSIKAPEPL
+434 ET
-447 AETPFDMPQE
+447 TFDMSQE
-457 KEEIE
+457 
-462 PEPANSEDAAYSGS
+462 N
-476 YDASE
+476 
-481 TIGAEPVFEIGEVKS
+481 EVS
-496 EPEPD
+496 SPI
-501 SVDFSD
+501 SD
-507 SFSEPSVSADLSSEP
+507 SFSDASDISLSANSESEP
-522 EVSVSDD
+522 EVSASDD

-534 PTEDFGMQEEIKS
+534 PTEDFGMQEEVKS
-547 EPAKPQ
+547 EPAEPES
-553 AFEENEE
+553 FNENEDIQE
-560 LSDEAASASDIPETI
+560 ETAAASDIPDTI

-589 YSAPAPLS
+589 YSAPTPMP
-597 EESGIMEE
+597 EESGIIEE

-611 EPQVTDVF
+611 EPLVTDTF
-619 ETEPGSEVPFG
+619 ETEPSDAF
-630 AEEEPDSGLS
+630 ASEEETDSGLS
-640 LGMEPETEEPNLE
+640 LGMEEAEPEEPNLE
-653 IMPEDSLPEEINIPK
+653 IMTEDSLPEEIDIPK

-673 PEEISENADDIMV
+673 PEETSDNADDIMV
-686 DSNSSDFMES
+686 DSNPSDFMES

-701 TEKIRDPFI
+701 TEKVRDPFI

-718 AVEDAITDENVEY
+718 TVEDAITDENVEY
-731 LAKDENAIVDTI
+731 LAKDENAIVDA
-743 DAPIPAEEPAAAFE
+743 DVPPVAAEEPSVAFE
-757 EPLTDTEREPSE
+757 EPQIE
-769 TASISEE
+769 TKQESFPTAKEEVSSPAESISEE
-776 KASESGTLPDDIKSD
+776 TTESNAEDRTLPDDIKSD

>member
-128 NTEEIDLDSFV
+128 STEEIDLDSFV

-207 ESEPEPEESVPE
+207 ESEPEPEKTVPE

-340 KDEISNLKNDF
+340 KDEISNLKNDL
-351 AELREKSSIEN
+351 AELREKSSIEP

-423 DAETKDSAEGA
+423 DAETKEAAGFTEETFVNDVEPSAE
-434 IEEETSIKAPEPL
+434 ET
-447 AETPFDMPQE
+447 TFDMSQE
-457 KEEIE
+457 NEAFSPI
-462 PEPANSEDAAYSGS
+462 
-476 YDASE
+476 
-481 TIGAEPVFEIGEVKS
+481 
-496 EPEPD
+496 
-501 SVDFSD
+501 SD
-507 SFSEPSVSADLSSEP
+507 SFSDASDTSLSANSDSEP
-522 EVSVSDD
+522 EVSVSND

-534 PTEDFGMQEEIKS
+534 PTEDFGMQEEVKS
-547 EPAKPQ
+547 EPAEPES
-553 AFEENEE
+553 FDENEDIQE
-560 LSDEAASASDIPETI
+560 ETAAASDIPDTI

-589 YSAPAPLS
+589 YSAPTPMP
-597 EESGIMEE
+597 EESGIIEE

-611 EPQVTDVF
+611 EPLVTDTF
-619 ETEPGSEVPFG
+619 ETEPSDAF
-630 AEEEPDSGLS
+630 ASEEETDSGLS
-640 LGMEPETEEPNLE
+640 LGMEEAEPEEPNLE
-653 IMPEDSLPEEINIPK
+653 IITEDSLPEEIDIPK

-673 PEEISENADDIMV
+673 PEETSENADDIMV
-686 DSNSSDFMES
+686 DSNPSDFMES

-718 AVEDAITDENVEY
+718 TVEDAITYENVEY
-731 LAKDENAIVDTI
+731 LAKDENAIVDA
-743 DAPIPAEEPAAAFE
+743 DVPPVAAEEPSVAFE
-757 EPLTDTEREPSE
+757 EPQIE
-769 TASISEE
+769 TKQESFPTAKEEVSSPAESISEE
-776 KASESGTLPDDIKSD
+776 TTESNAEDRTLPDDIKSD

>member
-63 NIIEEDFDLP
+63 DIIEEDFDLP

-128 NTEEIDLDSFV
+128 STEEIDLDSFV

-340 KDEISNLKNDF
+340 KDEISNLKNDL

-423 DAETKDSAEGA
+423 DAETTEAAGFTEETFVNDVEPSAE
-434 IEEETSIKAPEPL
+434 ET
-447 AETPFDMPQE
+447 TFDMSQE
-457 KEEIE
+457 NE
-462 PEPANSEDAAYSGS
+462 AS
-476 YDASE
+476 YP
-481 TIGAEPVFEIGEVKS
+481 I
-496 EPEPD
+496 
-501 SVDFSD
+501 SD
-507 SFSEPSVSADLSSEP
+507 SFSDASESSLSANSESEP
-522 EVSVSDD
+522 EVSVSND

-534 PTEDFGMQEEIKS
+534 PTEDFGMQEEVKS
-547 EPAKPQ
+547 EPAEPES
-553 AFEENEE
+553 FNENEDIQE
-560 LSDEAASASDIPETI
+560 ETAAASDIPDTI

-589 YSAPAPLS
+589 YSAPTPMP
-597 EESGIMEE
+597 EESGIIEE

-611 EPQVTDVF
+611 EPLVTDTF
-619 ETEPGSEVPFG
+619 ETEPSAAFVS
-630 AEEEPDSGLS
+630 EEETDSGLS
-640 LGMEPETEEPNLE
+640 LGMEEAEPEEPNLE
-653 IMPEDSLPEEINIPK
+653 IMTEDSLPEEIDIPK

-673 PEEISENADDIMV
+673 PEETSENADDIMV
-686 DSNSSDFMES
+686 DSNPSDFMES

-718 AVEDAITDENVEY
+718 TVEDAITDENVEY
-731 LAKDENAIVDTI
+731 LAKDENAIVDE
-743 DAPIPAEEPAAAFE
+743 DVSPIPTEEPSATFE
-757 EPLTDTEREPSE
+757 EPQIE
-769 TASISEE
+769 TKQESFPTAKEEVSSPAESISEE
-776 KASESGTLPDDIKSD
+776 TTESNAEDRTLPDDIKSD

>member
-128 NTEEIDLDSFV
+128 STEEIDLDSFV
-139 GDSSGSSE
+139 GDSSDSSE

-207 ESEPEPEESVPE
+207 ESEPEPEETVPE

-277 HAAPKQTVIDYD
+277 HAAAPKQTVIDYD

-340 KDEISNLKNDF
+340 KDEISNLKNDL

-423 DAETKDSAEGA
+423 DAETKEAAGFTEETFVNDVEPSAE
-434 IEEETSIKAPEPL
+434 ET
-447 AETPFDMPQE
+447 TFDMSQE
-457 KEEIE
+457 NE
-462 PEPANSEDAAYSGS
+462 AS
-476 YDASE
+476 YP
-481 TIGAEPVFEIGEVKS
+481 I
-496 EPEPD
+496 
-501 SVDFSD
+501 SD
-507 SFSEPSVSADLSSEP
+507 SFSDASESSLSANSESEP
-522 EVSVSDD
+522 EVSASDD

-534 PTEDFGMQEEIKS
+534 PTEDFGMQEEVKS
-547 EPAKPQ
+547 EPAEPES
-553 AFEENEE
+553 FNENEDIQE
-560 LSDEAASASDIPETI
+560 ETAAASDIPDTI

-589 YSAPAPLS
+589 YSAPTPMP
-597 EESGIMEE
+597 EESGIIEE

-611 EPQVTDVF
+611 EPLVNDTF
-619 ETEPGSEVPFG
+619 ETEPSATFAP
-630 AEEEPDSGLS
+630 EEESDSGLS
-640 LGMEPETEEPNLE
+640 FAMEEAEPEEPNLE
-653 IMPEDSLPEEINIPK
+653 IMTEDSLPEEIDIPK

-673 PEEISENADDIMV
+673 PEEASDNADDIMV
-686 DSNSSDFMES
+686 DSNPSDFMES

-710 DDIMEEPP
+710 DDIMQEPP

-731 LAKDENAIVDTI
+731 LAKDENAIVDA
-743 DAPIPAEEPAAAFE
+743 DVSPIPAEEPSVAFE
-757 EPLTDTEREPSE
+757 EPQIDAEQESFP
-769 TASISEE
+769 TAKEEVSSPVESISEE
-776 KASESGTLPDDIKSD
+776 TAESNAEDRTLPDDIKSD

>member
-128 NTEEIDLDSFV
+128 STEEIDLDSFV

-185 TPKEDEVQTEEIS
+185 TPKEDEVQTEEII
-198 EETDYDSDY
+198 EEADSDY
-207 ESEPEPEESVPE
+207 DDSEFESQPEPKETVTE
-219 KKVDFSSIDTGAM
+219 KKVDISSIDTGAM

-272 TGGES
+272 TGRES

-340 KDEISNLKNDF
+340 KDEISNLKNDL
-351 AELREKSSIEN
+351 AELREKSSIEP

-423 DAETKDSAEGA
+423 DAETKEAAGFTEETFVNDVEPSAE
-434 IEEETSIKAPEPL
+434 ET
-447 AETPFDMPQE
+447 TFDMSQE
-457 KEEIE
+457 NEASSPISNSFSDASDTSLS
-462 PEPANSEDAAYSGS
+462 ANSE
-476 YDASE
+476 
-481 TIGAEPVFEIGEVKS
+481 
-496 EPEPD
+496 
-501 SVDFSD
+501 
-507 SFSEPSVSADLSSEP
+507 SEP

-534 PTEDFGMQEEIKS
+534 PTEDFGMQEEVKS
-547 EPAKPQ
+547 EPAEPES
-553 AFEENEE
+553 FNENEDIQE
-560 LSDEAASASDIPETI
+560 ETAAASDIPDTI

-589 YSAPAPLS
+589 YSAPTPMP
-597 EESGIMEE
+597 EESGIIEE

-611 EPQVTDVF
+611 EPLVTDTF
-619 ETEPGSEVPFG
+619 ETEPSDAF
-630 AEEEPDSGLS
+630 ASEEETASGLS
-640 LGMEPETEEPNLE
+640 LGMEEAEPEEPNLE
-653 IMPEDSLPEEINIPK
+653 IITEDSLPEEIDIPK

-673 PEEISENADDIMV
+673 PEETSDNADDIMV
-686 DSNSSDFMES
+686 DSNPSDFMES

-701 TEKIRDPFI
+701 TEKVRDPFI

-718 AVEDAITDENVEY
+718 TVEDAITDENVEY
-731 LAKDENAIVDTI
+731 LAKDENAIVDA
-743 DAPIPAEEPAAAFE
+743 DVSPIPAEEPSVAFE
-757 EPLTDTEREPSE
+757 EPQIE
-769 TASISEE
+769 TKQESFPTAKEEVSSPVESISEE
-776 KASESGTLPDDIKSD
+776 TAESNAEDRTLPDDIKSD

>member
-1 MLLLTLFLP
+1 
-10 IIERRNAKAKEE
+10 
-22 VFMDNPTGNTNE
+22 MDNPTGNTNE

-128 NTEEIDLDSFV
+128 STEEIDLDSFV

-207 ESEPEPEESVPE
+207 ESEPEPEETVPE

-277 HAAPKQTVIDYD
+277 HAAAPKQTVIDYD

-340 KDEISNLKNDF
+340 KDEISNLKNDL

-423 DAETKDSAEGA
+423 DAETKEAAGFTEETFVNDVEPSAE
-434 IEEETSIKAPEPL
+434 ET
-447 AETPFDMPQE
+447 TFDMSQE
-457 KEEIE
+457 NE
-462 PEPANSEDAAYSGS
+462 AS
-476 YDASE
+476 YP
-481 TIGAEPVFEIGEVKS
+481 I
-496 EPEPD
+496 
-501 SVDFSD
+501 SD
-507 SFSEPSVSADLSSEP
+507 SFSDASESSLSANSESEP
-522 EVSVSDD
+522 EVSASDD

-534 PTEDFGMQEEIKS
+534 PTEDFGMQEEVKS
-547 EPAKPQ
+547 EPAEPES
-553 AFEENEE
+553 FNENEDIQE
-560 LSDEAASASDIPETI
+560 ETAAASDIPDTI

-589 YSAPAPLS
+589 YSAPTPMP
-597 EESGIMEE
+597 EESGIIEE

-611 EPQVTDVF
+611 EPLVNDTF
-619 ETEPGSEVPFG
+619 ETEPSATFAP
-630 AEEEPDSGLS
+630 EEESDSGLS
-640 LGMEPETEEPNLE
+640 FAMEEAEPEEPNLE
-653 IMPEDSLPEEINIPK
+653 IMTEDSLPEEIDIPK

-673 PEEISENADDIMV
+673 PEEASDNADDIMV
-686 DSNSSDFMES
+686 DSNPSDFMES

-710 DDIMEEPP
+710 DDIMQEPP

-731 LAKDENAIVDTI
+731 LAKDENAIVDA
-743 DAPIPAEEPAAAFE
+743 DVSPIPAEEPSVAFE
-757 EPLTDTEREPSE
+757 EPQIDAEQESFP
-769 TASISEE
+769 TAKEEVSSPVESISEE
-776 KASESGTLPDDIKSD
+776 TAESNAEDRTLPDDIKSD

>member
-84 DELKDNPFTEEES
+84 DELKDNPFAEEES

-128 NTEEIDLDSFV
+128 STEEIDLDSFV

-207 ESEPEPEESVPE
+207 ESEPEPEETVPE

-340 KDEISNLKNDF
+340 KDEISNLKNDL

-423 DAETKDSAEGA
+423 DAETKEATGFT
-434 IEEETSIKAPEPL
+434 EETFVNDVEPSVE
-447 AETPFDMPQE
+447 ETTFDMSQE
-457 KEEIE
+457 NE
-462 PEPANSEDAAYSGS
+462 
-476 YDASE
+476 ASSP
-481 TIGAEPVFEIGEVKS
+481 I
-496 EPEPD
+496 
-501 SVDFSD
+501 SD
-507 SFSEPSVSADLSSEP
+507 SFSDASESSLSANSESEP
-522 EVSVSDD
+522 EVSVSND
-529 FVEMS
+529 FIEMS
-534 PTEDFGMQEEIKS
+534 PTEDFGMQEEVKS
-547 EPAKPQ
+547 EPAEPES
-553 AFEENEE
+553 FNENEDIQE
-560 LSDEAASASDIPETI
+560 ETAAASDIPDTI

-589 YSAPAPLS
+589 YSAPTPMP
-597 EESGIMEE
+597 EESGIIEE

-611 EPQVTDVF
+611 EPLVTDTF
-619 ETEPGSEVPFG
+619 ETEPSDAF
-630 AEEEPDSGLS
+630 ASEEETDSGLS
-640 LGMEPETEEPNLE
+640 LGMEEAEPEEPNLE
-653 IMPEDSLPEEINIPK
+653 IMTEDSLPEEIDIPK

-673 PEEISENADDIMV
+673 PEETSDNADDIMV
-686 DSNSSDFMES
+686 DSNPSDFMES

-701 TEKIRDPFI
+701 TEKVRDPFI

-718 AVEDAITDENVEY
+718 TVEDAITDENVEY
-731 LAKDENAIVDTI
+731 LAKDENAIVDA
-743 DAPIPAEEPAAAFE
+743 DVPPVAAEEPSVAFE
-757 EPLTDTEREPSE
+757 EPQIE
-769 TASISEE
+769 TKQESFPTAKEEVSSPAESISEE
-776 KASESGTLPDDIKSD
+776 TTESNTEDRTLPDDIKSD

>member
-128 NTEEIDLDSFV
+128 STEEIDLDSFV

-207 ESEPEPEESVPE
+207 ESEPEPEETVPE

-340 KDEISNLKNDF
+340 KDEISNLKNDL

-423 DAETKDSAEGA
+423 DAETKEAAGFTEETFVNDVEPSAEEA
-434 IEEETSIKAPEPL
+434 T
-447 AETPFDMPQE
+447 FDMSQE
-457 KEEIE
+457 NE
-462 PEPANSEDAAYSGS
+462 
-476 YDASE
+476 ASSP
-481 TIGAEPVFEIGEVKS
+481 I
-496 EPEPD
+496 
-501 SVDFSD
+501 SD
-507 SFSEPSVSADLSSEP
+507 SFSDASESSLSANSESEP
-522 EVSVSDD
+522 EVSASDD

-534 PTEDFGMQEEIKS
+534 PTEDFGMQEEVKS
-547 EPAKPQ
+547 EPAEPES
-553 AFEENEE
+553 FNENEDIQE
-560 LSDEAASASDIPETI
+560 ETAAASDIPDTI

-589 YSAPAPLS
+589 YSAPTPMP
-597 EESGIMEE
+597 EESGIIEE

-611 EPQVTDVF
+611 EPLVTDTF
-619 ETEPGSEVPFG
+619 ETEPSDAF
-630 AEEEPDSGLS
+630 ASEEETDSGLS
-640 LGMEPETEEPNLE
+640 LGMEEAEPEEPNLE
-653 IMPEDSLPEEINIPK
+653 IMTEDSLPEEIDIPK

-673 PEEISENADDIMV
+673 PEETSDNADDIMV
-686 DSNSSDFMES
+686 DSNPSDFMES

-701 TEKIRDPFI
+701 TEKVRDPFI

-718 AVEDAITDENVEY
+718 TVEDAITDENVEY
-731 LAKDENAIVDTI
+731 LAKDENAIVDA
-743 DAPIPAEEPAAAFE
+743 DVSPIPAEEPSVAFE
-757 EPLTDTEREPSE
+757 EPQIDTKQESFP
-769 TASISEE
+769 TAKEEVSSPAESISEE
-776 KASESGTLPDDIKSD
+776 TAESNAEDRTLPDDIKSD

>member
-1 MLLLTLFLP
+1 MLLLASFLP
-10 IIERRNAKAKEE
+10 IIEKRNAKAKEE
-22 VFMDNPTGNTNE
+22 VFMDNPTENTNE

-128 NTEEIDLDSFV
+128 STEERDLDSFV
-139 GDSSGSSE
+139 GDSSGTSE

-159 FGSSSSSEKED
+159 FGSSSSSGKED

-340 KDEISNLKNDF
+340 KDEISNLKNDL
-351 AELREKSSIEN
+351 AELREKSSIEP

-423 DAETKDSAEGA
+423 DAETKEAAGFTEETFVNDVEPSAE
-434 IEEETSIKAPEPL
+434 ET
-447 AETPFDMPQE
+447 TFDMSQE
-457 KEEIE
+457 NE
-462 PEPANSEDAAYSGS
+462 AS
-476 YDASE
+476 YP
-481 TIGAEPVFEIGEVKS
+481 I
-496 EPEPD
+496 
-501 SVDFSD
+501 SD
-507 SFSEPSVSADLSSEP
+507 SFSDASESSLSANSESEP
-522 EVSVSDD
+522 EVSASDD

-534 PTEDFGMQEEIKS
+534 PTEDFGMQEEVKS
-547 EPAKPQ
+547 EPAEPES
-553 AFEENEE
+553 FDENEDIQE
-560 LSDEAASASDIPETI
+560 ETAAASDIPDTI

-589 YSAPAPLS
+589 YSAPTPMP
-597 EESGIMEE
+597 EESGIIEE

-611 EPQVTDVF
+611 EPLVTDTF
-619 ETEPGSEVPFG
+619 ETEPSDAF
-630 AEEEPDSGLS
+630 ASEEETDSGLS
-640 LGMEPETEEPNLE
+640 LGMEEAEPEEPNLE
-653 IMPEDSLPEEINIPK
+653 IMTEDSLPEEIDIPK

-673 PEEISENADDIMV
+673 PEETSENADDIMV
-686 DSNSSDFMES
+686 DSNPSDFMES

-701 TEKIRDPFI
+701 TEKVRDPFI

-718 AVEDAITDENVEY
+718 TVEDAITDENVEY
-731 LAKDENAIVDTI
+731 LAKDENAIVDA
-743 DAPIPAEEPAAAFE
+743 DVPPVAAEEPSATFE
-757 EPLTDTEREPSE
+757 EPQIE
-769 TASISEE
+769 TKQESFPTAKEEVSSPVESISEE
-776 KASESGTLPDDIKSD
+776 TAESNAEDRTLPDDIKSD

>member
-121 GMPGSSE
+121 GMPGSPES
-128 NTEEIDLDSFV
+128 TEEIDLDSFV

-207 ESEPEPEESVPE
+207 ESEPEPEETVPE

-340 KDEISNLKNDF
+340 KDEISNLKNDL

-423 DAETKDSAEGA
+423 DAETKEAAGFTEETFVNDVEPSAE
-434 IEEETSIKAPEPL
+434 ET
-447 AETPFDMPQE
+447 TFDMSQE
-457 KEEIE
+457 NEASYPISGSFSDASDTSLS
-462 PEPANSEDAAYSGS
+462 ANSE
-476 YDASE
+476 
-481 TIGAEPVFEIGEVKS
+481 
-496 EPEPD
+496 
-501 SVDFSD
+501 
-507 SFSEPSVSADLSSEP
+507 SEP
-522 EVSVSDD
+522 EVSASDD

-534 PTEDFGMQEEIKS
+534 PTEDFGMQEEVKS
-547 EPAKPQ
+547 EPAEPES
-553 AFEENEE
+553 FNENEDIQE
-560 LSDEAASASDIPETI
+560 ETAAASDIPDTI

-589 YSAPAPLS
+589 YSAPTPMP
-597 EESGIMEE
+597 EESGIIEE

-611 EPQVTDVF
+611 EPLVTDTF
-619 ETEPGSEVPFG
+619 ETEPSDAF
-630 AEEEPDSGLS
+630 ASEEETDSGLS
-640 LGMEPETEEPNLE
+640 LGMEEAEPEEPNLE
-653 IMPEDSLPEEINIPK
+653 IMTEDSLPEEIDIPK

-673 PEEISENADDIMV
+673 PEETSDNADDIMV
-686 DSNSSDFMES
+686 DSNPSDFMES

-701 TEKIRDPFI
+701 TEKVRDPFI

-718 AVEDAITDENVEY
+718 TVEDAITDENVEY
-731 LAKDENAIVDTI
+731 LAKDENAIVDA
-743 DAPIPAEEPAAAFE
+743 DVPPVAAEEPSVAFE
-757 EPLTDTEREPSE
+757 EPQIDTEEEVSSPAE
-769 TASISEE
+769 SISEE
-776 KASESGTLPDDIKSD
+776 TAESNAEDRTLPDDIKSD

>member
-128 NTEEIDLDSFV
+128 STEEIDLDSFV

-207 ESEPEPEESVPE
+207 ESEPEPEETVPE

-340 KDEISNLKNDF
+340 KDEISNLKNDL

-423 DAETKDSAEGA
+423 DAETKEAAGFTEETFVNDVEPSAE
-434 IEEETSIKAPEPL
+434 ET
-447 AETPFDMPQE
+447 TFDMSQE
-457 KEEIE
+457 NEASYPISGSFSDASDTSLS
-462 PEPANSEDAAYSGS
+462 ANSE
-476 YDASE
+476 
-481 TIGAEPVFEIGEVKS
+481 
-496 EPEPD
+496 
-501 SVDFSD
+501 
-507 SFSEPSVSADLSSEP
+507 SEP
-522 EVSVSDD
+522 EVSASDD

-534 PTEDFGMQEEIKS
+534 PTEDFGMQEEVKS
-547 EPAKPQ
+547 EPAEPES
-553 AFEENEE
+553 FNENEDIQE
-560 LSDEAASASDIPETI
+560 ETAAASDIPDTI

-589 YSAPAPLS
+589 YSAPTPMP
-597 EESGIMEE
+597 EESGIIEE

-611 EPQVTDVF
+611 EPLVTDTF
-619 ETEPGSEVPFG
+619 ETEPSDAF
-630 AEEEPDSGLS
+630 ASEEETDSGLS
-640 LGMEPETEEPNLE
+640 LGMEEAEPEEPNLE
-653 IMPEDSLPEEINIPK
+653 IMTEDSLPEEIDIPK

-673 PEEISENADDIMV
+673 PEETSDNADDIMV
-686 DSNSSDFMES
+686 DSNPSDFMES

-701 TEKIRDPFI
+701 TEKVRDPFI

-718 AVEDAITDENVEY
+718 TVEDAITDENVEY
-731 LAKDENAIVDTI
+731 LAKDENAIVDA
-743 DAPIPAEEPAAAFE
+743 DVPPVAAEEPSVAFE
-757 EPLTDTEREPSE
+757 EPQIDTEEEVSSPAE
-769 TASISEE
+769 SISEE
-776 KASESGTLPDDIKSD
+776 TAESNAEDRTLPDDIKSD

>member
-1 MLLLTLFLP
+1 MLLLASFLP
-10 IIERRNAKAKEE
+10 IIEKRNAKAKEE

-128 NTEEIDLDSFV
+128 STEERDLDSFV

-159 FGSSSSSEKED
+159 FGSSSSSGKED

-340 KDEISNLKNDF
+340 KDEISNLKNDL
-351 AELREKSSIEN
+351 AELREKSSIEP

-423 DAETKDSAEGA
+423 DAETKEAAGFTEETFVNDVEPSAE
-434 IEEETSIKAPEPL
+434 ET
-447 AETPFDMPQE
+447 TFDMSQE
-457 KEEIE
+457 NE
-462 PEPANSEDAAYSGS
+462 AS
-476 YDASE
+476 YP
-481 TIGAEPVFEIGEVKS
+481 I
-496 EPEPD
+496 
-501 SVDFSD
+501 SD
-507 SFSEPSVSADLSSEP
+507 SFSDASESSLSANSESEP
-522 EVSVSDD
+522 EVSASDD

-534 PTEDFGMQEEIKS
+534 PTEDFGMQEEVKS
-547 EPAKPQ
+547 EPAEPES
-553 AFEENEE
+553 FDENEDIQE
-560 LSDEAASASDIPETI
+560 ETAAASDIPDTI

-589 YSAPAPLS
+589 YSAPTPMP
-597 EESGIMEE
+597 EESGIIEE

-611 EPQVTDVF
+611 EPLVTDTF
-619 ETEPGSEVPFG
+619 ETEPSDAF
-630 AEEEPDSGLS
+630 ASEEETDSGLS
-640 LGMEPETEEPNLE
+640 LGMEEAEPEEPNLE
-653 IMPEDSLPEEINIPK
+653 IMTEDSLPEEIDIPK

-673 PEEISENADDIMV
+673 PEETSENADDIMV
-686 DSNSSDFMES
+686 DSNPSDFMES

-701 TEKIRDPFI
+701 TEKVRDPFI

-718 AVEDAITDENVEY
+718 TVEDAITDENVEY
-731 LAKDENAIVDTI
+731 LAKDENAIVDA
-743 DAPIPAEEPAAAFE
+743 DVPPVAAEEPSATFE
-757 EPLTDTEREPSE
+757 EPQIE
-769 TASISEE
+769 TKQESFPTAKEEVSSPVESISEE
-776 KASESGTLPDDIKSD
+776 TAESNAEDRTLPDDIKSD

>member
-97 KNDDGNIELS
+97 KNDDGNIGLS

-128 NTEEIDLDSFV
+128 STEEIDLDSFV

-340 KDEISNLKNDF
+340 KDEISNLKNDL
-351 AELREKSSIEN
+351 AELREKSSIEP

-423 DAETKDSAEGA
+423 DAETKEAAGFTEETFVNDVEPSAEEA
-434 IEEETSIKAPEPL
+434 T
-447 AETPFDMPQE
+447 FDMSQGNE
-457 KEEIE
+457 
-462 PEPANSEDAAYSGS
+462 
-476 YDASE
+476 ASSP
-481 TIGAEPVFEIGEVKS
+481 I
-496 EPEPD
+496 
-501 SVDFSD
+501 SD
-507 SFSEPSVSADLSSEP
+507 SFSDASESSLSANSESEP
-522 EVSVSDD
+522 EVSASDD

-534 PTEDFGMQEEIKS
+534 PTEDFGMQEEVKS
-547 EPAKPQ
+547 EPAEPES
-553 AFEENEE
+553 FNENEDIQE
-560 LSDEAASASDIPETI
+560 ETAAASDIPDTI

-589 YSAPAPLS
+589 YSAPAPMP
-597 EESGIMEE
+597 EESGIIEE

-611 EPQVTDVF
+611 EPLVTETF
-619 ETEPGSEVPFG
+619 ETEPSDAF
-630 AEEEPDSGLS
+630 ASEEETASGLS
-640 LGMEPETEEPNLE
+640 LGMEEAEPEEPNLE
-653 IMPEDSLPEEINIPK
+653 IMTEDSLPEEIDIPK

-673 PEEISENADDIMV
+673 PEETSDNADDIMV
-686 DSNSSDFMES
+686 DSNPSDFMES

-701 TEKIRDPFI
+701 TEKVRDPFI

-718 AVEDAITDENVEY
+718 TVEDAITDENVEY
-731 LAKDENAIVDTI
+731 LAKDENAIVDA
-743 DAPIPAEEPAAAFE
+743 DVSPIPAEEPSVAFE
-757 EPLTDTEREPSE
+757 EPQIDTKQESFPTVEEVSSPVE
-769 TASISEE
+769 SISEE
-776 KASESGTLPDDIKSD
+776 TAESNAEDRTLPDDIKSD

>member
-128 NTEEIDLDSFV
+128 STEEIDLDSFV

-207 ESEPEPEESVPE
+207 ESEHEPEESVPE

-277 HAAPKQTVIDYD
+277 HAAAPKQTVIDYD

-340 KDEISNLKNDF
+340 KDEISNLKNDL

-423 DAETKDSAEGA
+423 DAETKEAAGFTEETFVNDVEPSAE
-434 IEEETSIKAPEPL
+434 ET
-447 AETPFDMPQE
+447 TFDMSQE
-457 KEEIE
+457 NE
-462 PEPANSEDAAYSGS
+462 AS
-476 YDASE
+476 YP
-481 TIGAEPVFEIGEVKS
+481 I
-496 EPEPD
+496 
-501 SVDFSD
+501 SD
-507 SFSEPSVSADLSSEP
+507 SFSDASESSLSANSESEP
-522 EVSVSDD
+522 EVSVSND
-529 FVEMS
+529 FIEMS
-534 PTEDFGMQEEIKS
+534 PTEDFGMQEEVKS
-547 EPAKPQ
+547 EPAEPES
-553 AFEENEE
+553 FDENEDIQE
-560 LSDEAASASDIPETI
+560 ETAAASDIPDTI

-589 YSAPAPLS
+589 YSAPTPMP
-597 EESGIMEE
+597 EESGIIEE

-611 EPQVTDVF
+611 EPLVTDTF
-619 ETEPGSEVPFG
+619 ETEPSDAF
-630 AEEEPDSGLS
+630 ASEEETDSGLS
-640 LGMEPETEEPNLE
+640 LGMEEAEPEEPNLE
-653 IMPEDSLPEEINIPK
+653 IMTEDSLPEEIDIPK

-673 PEEISENADDIMV
+673 PEETSDNADDIMV
-686 DSNSSDFMES
+686 DSNPSDFMES

-701 TEKIRDPFI
+701 TEKVRDPFI

-718 AVEDAITDENVEY
+718 TVEDAITDENVEY
-731 LAKDENAIVDTI
+731 LAKDENAIVDA
-743 DAPIPAEEPAAAFE
+743 DVPPVAAEEPSATFE
-757 EPLTDTEREPSE
+757 EPQIE
-769 TASISEE
+769 TKQESFPTAKEEVSSPAESISEE
-776 KASESGTLPDDIKSD
+776 TAESNAEDRTLPDDIKSD

>member
-63 NIIEEDFDLP
+63 DIIEEDFDLP

-128 NTEEIDLDSFV
+128 STEEIDLDSFV

-207 ESEPEPEESVPE
+207 ESEPEPEETVPE

-340 KDEISNLKNDF
+340 KDEISNLKNDL
-351 AELREKSSIEN
+351 AELREKSSIEP

-423 DAETKDSAEGA
+423 DAETKEAAGFTEETFVNDVEPSAE
-434 IEEETSIKAPEPL
+434 ET
-447 AETPFDMPQE
+447 TFDMSQE
-457 KEEIE
+457 NE
-462 PEPANSEDAAYSGS
+462 AS
-476 YDASE
+476 YP
-481 TIGAEPVFEIGEVKS
+481 I
-496 EPEPD
+496 
-501 SVDFSD
+501 SD
-507 SFSEPSVSADLSSEP
+507 SFSDASESSLSANSESEP
-522 EVSVSDD
+522 EVSVSND

-534 PTEDFGMQEEIKS
+534 PTEDFGMQEEVKS
-547 EPAKPQ
+547 EPAEPES
-553 AFEENEE
+553 FDENEDIQE
-560 LSDEAASASDIPETI
+560 ETAAASDIPDTI

-589 YSAPAPLS
+589 YSAPTPMP
-597 EESGIMEE
+597 EESGIIEE

-611 EPQVTDVF
+611 EPLVTDTF
-619 ETEPGSEVPFG
+619 ETEPSDAF
-630 AEEEPDSGLS
+630 ASEEETDSGLS
-640 LGMEPETEEPNLE
+640 LGMEEAEPEEPNLE
-653 IMPEDSLPEEINIPK
+653 IITEDSLPEEIDIPK

-673 PEEISENADDIMV
+673 PEETSDNADDIMV
-686 DSNSSDFMES
+686 DSNPSDFMES

-701 TEKIRDPFI
+701 TEKVRDPFI

-718 AVEDAITDENVEY
+718 TVEDAITDENVEY
-731 LAKDENAIVDTI
+731 LAKDENAIVDA
-743 DAPIPAEEPAAAFE
+743 DVPPVAAEEPSATFE
-757 EPLTDTEREPSE
+757 EPQIDTKQESFP
-769 TASISEE
+769 TAKEEVSSPAESISEE
-776 KASESGTLPDDIKSD
+776 TTESNAEDRTLPDDIKSD

>member
-1 MLLLTLFLP
+1 
-10 IIERRNAKAKEE
+10 
-22 VFMDNPTGNTNE
+22 MDNPTGNTNE

-128 NTEEIDLDSFV
+128 STEEIDLDSFV

-207 ESEPEPEESVPE
+207 ESEPEPEETVPE

-340 KDEISNLKNDF
+340 KDEISNLKNDL

-423 DAETKDSAEGA
+423 DAETKEAAGFTEETFVNDVEPSAE
-434 IEEETSIKAPEPL
+434 ET
-447 AETPFDMPQE
+447 TFDMSQE
-457 KEEIE
+457 NE
-462 PEPANSEDAAYSGS
+462 
-476 YDASE
+476 ASSP
-481 TIGAEPVFEIGEVKS
+481 I
-496 EPEPD
+496 
-501 SVDFSD
+501 SD
-507 SFSEPSVSADLSSEP
+507 SFSDASDTSLSANSESEP
-522 EVSVSDD
+522 EVSVSND

-534 PTEDFGMQEEIKS
+534 PTEDFGMQEEVKS
-547 EPAKPQ
+547 EPAEPES
-553 AFEENEE
+553 FNENEDIQE
-560 LSDEAASASDIPETI
+560 ETAAASDIPDTI

-589 YSAPAPLS
+589 YSAPTPMP
-597 EESGIMEE
+597 EESGIIEE

-611 EPQVTDVF
+611 EPLVTDTF
-619 ETEPGSEVPFG
+619 ETEPSDAF
-630 AEEEPDSGLS
+630 ASEEETDSGLS
-640 LGMEPETEEPNLE
+640 LGMEEAEPEEPNLE
-653 IMPEDSLPEEINIPK
+653 IMTEDSLPEEIDIPK

-673 PEEISENADDIMV
+673 PEETSDNADDIMV
-686 DSNSSDFMES
+686 DSNPSDFMES

-701 TEKIRDPFI
+701 TEKVRDPFI

-718 AVEDAITDENVEY
+718 TVEDAITDENVEY
-731 LAKDENAIVDTI
+731 LAKDENAIVDA
-743 DAPIPAEEPAAAFE
+743 DVSPIPAEEPSVAFE
-757 EPLTDTEREPSE
+757 EPQIDAEQESFP
-769 TASISEE
+769 TAKEEVSSPAESISEE
-776 KASESGTLPDDIKSD
+776 TAESNAEDRTLPDDIKSD

>member
-128 NTEEIDLDSFV
+128 STEEIDLDSFV

-170 DVANDEALDISLNFN
+170 DVANNEALDISLNFN
-185 TPKEDEVQTEEIS
+185 TPNKDEVQTEEIS

-207 ESEPEPEESVPE
+207 ESEPEPEKTVPE

-340 KDEISNLKNDF
+340 KDEISNLKNDL

-423 DAETKDSAEGA
+423 DAETKEAAGFTEETFVNDVEPSAEEA
-434 IEEETSIKAPEPL
+434 T
-447 AETPFDMPQE
+447 FDMSQGNE
-457 KEEIE
+457 
-462 PEPANSEDAAYSGS
+462 
-476 YDASE
+476 ASSP
-481 TIGAEPVFEIGEVKS
+481 I
-496 EPEPD
+496 
-501 SVDFSD
+501 SD
-507 SFSEPSVSADLSSEP
+507 SFSDASESSLSANSESEP
-522 EVSVSDD
+522 EVSASDD

-534 PTEDFGMQEEIKS
+534 PTEDFGMQEEVKS
-547 EPAKPQ
+547 EPAEPES
-553 AFEENEE
+553 FNENEDIQE
-560 LSDEAASASDIPETI
+560 ETAAASDIPDTI

-589 YSAPAPLS
+589 YSAPAPMP
-597 EESGIMEE
+597 EESGIIEE

-611 EPQVTDVF
+611 EPLVTETF
-619 ETEPGSEVPFG
+619 ETEPSDAF
-630 AEEEPDSGLS
+630 ASEEETASGLS
-640 LGMEPETEEPNLE
+640 LGMEEAEPEEPNLE
-653 IMPEDSLPEEINIPK
+653 IMTEDSLPEEIDIPK

-673 PEEISENADDIMV
+673 PEETSDNADDIMV
-686 DSNSSDFMES
+686 DSNPSDFMES

-701 TEKIRDPFI
+701 TEKVRDPFI

-718 AVEDAITDENVEY
+718 TVEDAITDENVEY
-731 LAKDENAIVDTI
+731 LAKDENAIVDA
-743 DAPIPAEEPAAAFE
+743 DVSPIPAEEPSVAFE
-757 EPLTDTEREPSE
+757 EPQIDTKQESFPTVEEVSSPVE
-769 TASISEE
+769 SISEE
-776 KASESGTLPDDIKSD
+776 TAESNAEDRTLPDDIKSD

>member
-1 MLLLTLFLP
+1 MKIYDIINYNSKKVLLLASFLP
-10 IIERRNAKAKEE
+10 IIEKRNAKAKEE
-22 VFMDNPTGNTNE
+22 VFMDNPTENTNE

-63 NIIEEDFDLP
+63 NIIDEDFDLP

-121 GMPGSSE
+121 GMPGSSGS
-128 NTEEIDLDSFV
+128 TEEIDLDSFV

-277 HAAPKQTVIDYD
+277 HAVPKQTVIDYD

-340 KDEISNLKNDF
+340 KDEISNLKNDL
-351 AELREKSSIEN
+351 AELREKSSIEP

-423 DAETKDSAEGA
+423 DAETKEAAGFTEETFVNDVEPSAE
-434 IEEETSIKAPEPL
+434 ET
-447 AETPFDMPQE
+447 TFDMSQE
-457 KEEIE
+457 NE
-462 PEPANSEDAAYSGS
+462 
-476 YDASE
+476 ASSP
-481 TIGAEPVFEIGEVKS
+481 I
-496 EPEPD
+496 
-501 SVDFSD
+501 SD
-507 SFSEPSVSADLSSEP
+507 SFSDASDTSVSADSDSEP
-522 EVSVSDD
+522 EVSVSND

-534 PTEDFGMQEEIKS
+534 PTEDFGMQEEVKS
-547 EPAKPQ
+547 EPAEPES
-553 AFEENEE
+553 FDENEDIQE
-560 LSDEAASASDIPETI
+560 ETAAASDIPDTI

-589 YSAPAPLS
+589 YSAPTPMP
-597 EESGIMEE
+597 EESGIIEE

-611 EPQVTDVF
+611 EPLVTDTF
-619 ETEPGSEVPFG
+619 ETEPSDAF
-630 AEEEPDSGLS
+630 ASEEETDSGLS
-640 LGMEPETEEPNLE
+640 LGMEEAEPEEPNLE
-653 IMPEDSLPEEINIPK
+653 IMTEDSLPEEIDIPK

-673 PEEISENADDIMV
+673 PEETSENADDIMV
-686 DSNSSDFMES
+686 DSNPSDFMES

-701 TEKIRDPFI
+701 TEKVRDPFI

-718 AVEDAITDENVEY
+718 TVEDAITDENVEY
-731 LAKDENAIVDTI
+731 LAKDENAIVDA
-743 DAPIPAEEPAAAFE
+743 DVPPVAAEEPSVAFE
-757 EPLTDTEREPSE
+757 EPQIE
-769 TASISEE
+769 TKQESFPTAKEEVSSPVESISEE
-776 KASESGTLPDDIKSD
+776 TAESNAEDRTLPDDIKSD